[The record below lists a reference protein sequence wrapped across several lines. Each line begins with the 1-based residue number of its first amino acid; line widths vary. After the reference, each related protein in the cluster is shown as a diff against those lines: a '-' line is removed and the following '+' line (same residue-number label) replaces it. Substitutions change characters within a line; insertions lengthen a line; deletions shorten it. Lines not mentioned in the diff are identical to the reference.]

1 MSGQKISF
9 YDESLNVLFSSET
22 SSDEESSIFKVNSNK
37 EDIAIIASN
46 DFSFYKFDSIVV
58 FFYLVSLDSRCKYIR
73 INVQVRIYNNFI

>member
-9 YDESLNVLFSSET
+9 YDESLNILFSSET

-46 DFSFYKFDSIVV
+46 DFSFYKFDLPTTLKGI
-58 FFYLVSLDSRCKYIR
+58 
-73 INVQVRIYNNFI
+73 